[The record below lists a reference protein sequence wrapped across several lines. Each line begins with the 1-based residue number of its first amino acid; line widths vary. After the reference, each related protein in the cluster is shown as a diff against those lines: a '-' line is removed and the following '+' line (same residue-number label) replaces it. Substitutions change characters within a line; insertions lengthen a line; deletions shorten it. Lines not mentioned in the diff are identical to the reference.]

1 MTLIYSMV
9 MEQQSTPNGKDLIQA
24 KLKELSKGLKE
35 DGEIPEYK
43 EIDGLVTALMKLAQK
58 EMKLTLKQKYDK

>member
-1 MTLIYSMV
+1 MV

>member
-1 MTLIYSMV
+1 MTSIYSMV